1 MSGVLREVVSSM
13 LDDSLTYPLHQL
25 FKVYKDLLDS
35 NGLLLPWKTETITGK
50 FWDLDSTYR
59 FFITPVPGNLRGLSI
74 ITQRVGEGQLWP

>member
-25 FKVYKDLLDS
+25 FKVDKDLLDR

-50 FWDLDSTYR
+50 FRDLDSTYR
-59 FFITPVPGNLRGLSI
+59 FFINPVPGNLRGLSI